1 MWIVYFVCLSTATWM
16 TAQCFHAIL
25 QEQRCCYHYQVML
38 NMVPPSLFHLFSG
51 EESGSGERADKLSRW
66 KPIINHE
73 HDTGD
78 FPFYQ
83 EFLLRKESMS
93 VQWSIASPH
102 CTLCDVLEFYALND
116 PCVALYQRYGN
127 GWLHRRENFTSSF
140 TASFLGGVFFSLL
153 TPRPKNPSGDGT
165 SFFPFITCREFSV
178 WVIQETRQ
186 TDKCIKG
193 GRDLGVSVKSPCP
206 A

>member
-102 CTLCDVLEFYALND
+102 CT
-116 PCVALYQRYGN
+116 
-127 GWLHRRENFTSSF
+127 HRRENFTSSF

>member
-1 MWIVYFVCLSTATWM
+1 MWIVYFVCLSTATCDGSM
-16 TAQCFHAIL
+16 FSCNPPRA
-25 QEQRCCYHYQVML
+25 EML
-38 NMVPPSLFHLFSG
+38 LPLSADAEHVHGASISFPIIFCPG

-93 VQWSIASPH
+93 AQWSIASPH
-102 CTLCDVLEFYALND
+102 CALCDVLEFYALND

-127 GWLHRRENFTSSF
+127 GWLHRGKTLPLPLLLLLEGGF
-140 TASFLGGVFFSLL
+140 FLF
-153 TPRPKNPSGDGT
+153 PS
-165 SFFPFITCREFSV
+165 
-178 WVIQETRQ
+178 
-186 TDKCIKG
+186 
-193 GRDLGVSVKSPCP
+193 
-206 A
+206 